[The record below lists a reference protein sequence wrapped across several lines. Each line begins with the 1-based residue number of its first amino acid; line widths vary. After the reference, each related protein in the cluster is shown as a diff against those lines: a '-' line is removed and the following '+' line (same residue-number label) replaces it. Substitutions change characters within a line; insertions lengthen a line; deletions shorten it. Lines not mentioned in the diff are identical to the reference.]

1 MTRIVYFLA
10 IVTIVI
16 LSVIPILFLHCVE
29 NFAKLACDESMSA
42 FYIKNDGLHYNIA
55 VLTLTDNY
63 IGENVVQKS
72 IANKAAYAKPW
83 NFELIIPSRQELEKF
98 DFVKKREKD
107 FMKRSKFAYVRK
119 ILPLYDA
126 VFWIDI
132 DAIIMR
138 HDVNLN
144 VLLQDMINA
153 NKSVAMAQTRH
164 LTNML
169 NSGVAM
175 FRNAPSTHE
184 FLDEF
189 VKAHPLIT
197 KCRQMHMC
205 AAQLYD
211 QNILSYLINR
221 WPTCGLGGRIL
232 YHYSPVHPYWRKYND
247 MMQEL
252 PACIFNEIETNT
264 KNATFIEHCY
274 GGGLDIT
281 SMSTY
286 SKQKCMSRA
295 LTKSMVF

>member
-1 MTRIVYFLA
+1 MAKIVYFLA
-10 IVTIVI
+10 IVTFVI

-29 NFAKLACDESMSA
+29 NFAKLTCDESMTA

-55 VLTLTDNY
+55 VVTLTDNY
-63 IGENVVQKS
+63 IGENLVQEA
-72 IANKAAYAKPW
+72 IANKVAYAKPW
-83 NFELIIPSRQELEKF
+83 NFKLIIPSQQELEEF

-107 FMKRSKFAYVRK
+107 FMKRSKFAYVKK
-119 ILPLYDA
+119 ILPSYDA

-144 VLLQDMINA
+144 VVLHDMINA
-153 NKSVAMAQTRH
+153 NKSVAMAQTSH
-164 LTNML
+164 ITNMF
-169 NSGVAM
+169 NSGVVM
-175 FRNAPSTHE
+175 FRNNPSTHK

-189 VKAHPLIT
+189 MKAHPLIT
-197 KCRQMHMC
+197 KCRRMHMC
-205 AAQLYD
+205 DSQLYD
-211 QNILSYLINR
+211 QNIISYLINK

-232 YHYSPVHPYWRKYND
+232 YHYSPVHPNWQEFSA

-252 PACIFNEIETNT
+252 PACIFNCIESQ
-264 KNATFIEHCY
+264 KQNATFIEHCY
-274 GGGLDIT
+274 GGGFDIT

-295 LTKSMVF
+295 LSKSLVF